1 MPLVWQRALKRSCP
15 VDRQGGD
22 SWEEMGICHFLDL
35 FRLFTYRECGEV
47 GTKHNHLSATVTHN
61 QVPVGGAVEL

>member
-1 MPLVWQRALKRSCP
+1 M
-15 VDRQGGD
+15 DRQGGD

-35 FRLFTYRECGEV
+35 FRLFTHRECGEV